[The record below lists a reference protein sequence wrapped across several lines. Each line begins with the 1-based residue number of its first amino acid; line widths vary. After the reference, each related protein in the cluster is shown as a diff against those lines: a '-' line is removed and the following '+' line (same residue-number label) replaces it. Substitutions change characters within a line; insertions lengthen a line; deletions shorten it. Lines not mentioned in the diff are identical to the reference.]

1 MMEVIILSK
10 LNNKT
15 KKDRIKYNV
24 LFVPDKVSEGVK
36 NFSINFDTLIIIILV
51 VIFVVVGALMYGV
64 IMSREY
70 NNVNKEVDELNQQ
83 IETLNEEKQ
92 ALQNENDELQEKMAI
107 LSSTI
112 NEKVQQQE
120 QIEAE
125 IAQAYIPNG
134 FPIKSTATYNED
146 ETELDGNPIAVFH
159 ASEGTSV
166 TASASGTVESVEAT
180 ASLYIVTIDHGN
192 GYKSIYR
199 NATKPKVVQGDSVTS
214 DTEIFR
220 ITAGSEELGYQVT
233 LNGEYLDPLELM
245 EIKG

>member
-1 MMEVIILSK
+1 MEVYVLSK
-10 LNNKT
+10 LSNKFN
-15 KKDRIKYNV
+15 KDRIKYNI

-36 NFSINFDTLIIIILV
+36 NFSIKFDTLVIIILA
-51 VIFVVVGALMYGV
+51 VIFVVVAALMYGI

-70 NNVNKEVDELNQQ
+70 RNVNKEVDELNQQ
-83 IETLNEEKQ
+83 IETLNEENL

-146 ETELDGNPIAVFH
+146 ETELDGNPIAIFH

-166 TASASGTVESVEAT
+166 TASASGTVESVEST
-180 ASLYIVTIDHGN
+180 ASGYIVTIDHGN

-199 NATKPKVVQGDSVTS
+199 NAAKPKVVQGDTVTS

-220 ITAGSEELGYQVT
+220 IAAGSEELGYQVT
-233 LNGEYLDPLELM
+233 LDGEYLDPLELM